1 MKTSLKIAFCVLL
14 MSFST
19 LEAKAQYKT
28 FRIILKETGK
38 FLTNDNGTLIMADKR
53 TGENGLSQ
61 LFIIKREDD
70 NKIWIASAYDN
81 NLYVKR
87 SSNNVVL
94 GSYSGTNDGL
104 YRWQLDYAGGIYVN
118 FTLGDSPNL
127 ALKVT
132 GAQIGFADPAK
143 LSDLND
149 TAADSFRFKL
159 EEVDNTF

>member
-94 GSYSGTNDGL
+94 GS
-104 YRWQLDYAGGIYVN
+104 
-118 FTLGDSPNL
+118 
-127 ALKVT
+127 
-132 GAQIGFADPAK
+132 
-143 LSDLND
+143 
-149 TAADSFRFKL
+149 
-159 EEVDNTF
+159 